1 MLQMVCLLFKSVG
14 VNTIA
19 FILYI
24 FFHDNM
30 TEAIEKE
37 QHLVYMFRLTLRYRS
52 LYDVILMSFLSVF
65 RVKYEVSA
73 TNNS

>member
-1 MLQMVCLLFKSVG
+1 
-14 VNTIA
+14 
-19 FILYI
+19 
-24 FFHDNM
+24 M
-30 TEAIEKE
+30 TEAIKKE